1 MARFIG
7 TPDYK
12 HDTSPKIG
20 ILLTNLGTP
29 DAPTAPALRRYLS
42 QFLSDP
48 RVVEIPRLIWLAIL
62 HGIILRVRPK
72 KSAATYATIWQP
84 EGSPLLTISQQ
95 QTEAFRQAITKHL
108 DNTAKED
115 SDQTSPQIEVALGM
129 RYGNPAISKALDTL
143 RAANCE
149 SILVLPLYPQYS
161 GATTGSTFDA
171 LAQSFSKWRWVPS
184 LQFINHY
191 HDDAGFIQACVSQI
205 TQFWET
211 HERPERL
218 IFSYHGVPKKYL
230 LSGDPY
236 HCQCHKTTR
245 LISELLDY
253 PAENILT
260 TFQSRFGKAEWLK
273 PYTDQTLKGLGGQ
286 GIKHVQVFCPGF
298 SADCLETLEEIAE
311 ENKEYFMEGGGTDYH
326 YIPALNDSAPHIDA
340 LVSLAMKHIAPW
352 LAKPPR
358 DTVKSLECARQ
369 LGVNN

>member
-7 TPDYK
+7 SPDYK
-12 HDTSPKIG
+12 HKTTPKIG

-29 DAPTAPALRRYLS
+29 DAPTAPALRRYLK

-48 RVVEIPRLIWLAIL
+48 RVVEIPRVVWLAIL

-72 KSAATYATIWQP
+72 KSAATYATVWQP

-95 QTEAFRQAITKHL
+95 QTSAFRETL
-108 DNTAKED
+108 TAKLSEA
-115 SDQTSPQIEVALGM
+115 SDAPPQIEVALGM
-129 RYGNPAISKALDTL
+129 RYGNPSIDSGLMTL
-143 RAANCE
+143 KKSHCE
-149 SILVLPLYPQYS
+149 AILVLPLYPQYS

-171 LAQSFSKWRWVPS
+171 LSESLRKWRWVPD
-184 LQFINHY
+184 LHFVNHY
-191 HDDAGFIQACVSQI
+191 HDDPKFIEACVHQI
-205 TQFWET
+205 KTFWLN
-211 HERPERL
+211 HDRPERL

-236 HCQCHKTTR
+236 HCHCHKTTR

-253 PAENILT
+253 PAENIMT

-273 PYTDQTLKGLGGQ
+273 PYTDHTLKALGQQ

-311 ENKEYFMEGGGTDYH
+311 ENKEYFMESGGTDYH
-326 YIPALNDSAPHIDA
+326 YITALNDTPKHIDA
-340 LVSLAMKHIAPW
+340 LVELA
-352 LAKPPR
+352 LARMSAWVKQKQR
-358 DTVKSLECARQ
+358 DTALCRTEAEK
-369 LGVNN
+369 LGGK

>member
-12 HDTSPKIG
+12 HDTKPKIG

-29 DAPTAPALRRYLS
+29 DAPTAPALRRYLG

-62 HGIILRVRPK
+62 HGVILRVRPK
-72 KSAATYATIWQP
+72 KSAATYQTIWQP

-95 QTEAFRQAITKHL
+95 QTEAFRQALQAKL
-108 DNTAKED
+108 SDESQKNTPE
-115 SDQTSPQIEVALGM
+115 IEVALGM
-129 RYGNPAISKALDTL
+129 RYGNPAIDEALNTLKKAH
-143 RAANCE
+143 CE

-171 LAQSFSKWRWVPS
+171 LAQTFSKWRWVPD
-184 LQFINHY
+184 LHFINHY
-191 HDDAGFIQACVSQI
+191 HDDPGFISACVAQI
-205 TQFWET
+205 QDFWQNNP
-211 HERPERL
+211 RPERL
-218 IFSYHGVPKKYL
+218 LFSYHGVPKKYL

-273 PYTDQTLKGLGGQ
+273 PYTDHTLKSLGQ
-286 GIKHVQVFCPGF
+286 EGIKHVQVFCPGF

-311 ENKEYFMEGGGTDYH
+311 ENKEYFIESGGSDYH
-326 YIPALNDSAPHIDA
+326 YIPALNDEKAHIDA
-340 LVSLAMKHIAPW
+340 LVSLAYKHIGPW
-352 LAKPPR
+352 RDTAPR
-358 DTVKSLECARQ
+358 DPNISLARARQ
-369 LGVNN
+369 LGVKS

>member
-12 HDTSPKIG
+12 HDTQPKIG

-29 DAPTAPALRRYLS
+29 DAPTAPALRRYLR

-72 KSAATYATIWQP
+72 KSAAIYATIWQP
-84 EGSPLLTISQQ
+84 EGSPLLTISEQ
-95 QTEAFRQAITKHL
+95 QTDAFRHAIQEHLSKH
-108 DNTAKED
+108 DGAT
-115 SDQTSPQIEVALGM
+115 PQVEVALGM
-129 RYGNPAISKALDTL
+129 RYGNPAIDKALETL
-143 RAANCE
+143 RSAHCE

-171 LAQSFSKWRWVPS
+171 IAQSFAKWRWVPN
-184 LQFINHY
+184 LHFVNHY
-191 HDDAGFIQACVSQI
+191 HDDPGFVQACVTQI
-205 TQFWET
+205 HQFWEK

-245 LISELLDY
+245 LIGELLDY

-273 PYTDQTLKGLGGQ
+273 PYTDHTLKSLGGQ

-298 SADCLETLEEIAE
+298 SADCLETLEEIAV
-311 ENKEYFMEGGGTDYH
+311 ENKEYFIEGGGSDYH
-326 YIPALNDSAPHIDA
+326 YIPALNDSTPHIDA
-340 LVSLAMKHIAPW
+340 LVKLALTQIEPW
-352 LAKPPR
+352 LAKTPR
-358 DTVKSLECARQ
+358 NAEKSLECARH
-369 LGVNN
+369 LGATN